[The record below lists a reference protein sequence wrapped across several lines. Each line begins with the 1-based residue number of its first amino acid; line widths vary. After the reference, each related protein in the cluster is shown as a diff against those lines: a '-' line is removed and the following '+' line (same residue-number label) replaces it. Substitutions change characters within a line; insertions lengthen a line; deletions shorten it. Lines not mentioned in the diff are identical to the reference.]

1 MATKR
6 DYYEV
11 LGVPKTASADEIK
24 KAYRKKAI
32 EFHPDKNPGNKEA
45 EEKFKEAAEAYEVL
59 SDTQKRSQYD
69 RFGHAATGNGAGGF
83 SGGMSMDDI
92 FANFGDIF
100 GGHFGSAFRD
110 FASGFAGGGFYNS
123 SSGNRRA
130 ASRGSNL
137 RVKVQ
142 VTLKDIASGVEKKI
156 KVNKLVGCS
165 HCGGSGAKNAGSIKT
180 CSTCNGS
187 GVVTHVQRTILGS
200 MQTQSYCST
209 CNGTGKIITDKC
221 EYCSG
226 EGVVRAEEIIP
237 INIPAG
243 IEDGMQFTIRG
254 KGNAAR
260 NGGIPGDLHVLIEEE
275 EHDELVRDGDDLIY
289 NLMLDLP
296 TAVLGGT
303 VEIPTI
309 NSKVKVK
316 IDKGTQ
322 PNKVLR
328 LRNKGLPHLNS
339 YGTGDLL
346 VNINVYIPENLSND
360 EKKSFEQFH
369 SSDNFKP
376 KSGCGKGF
384 FNKFKNMFD

>member
-11 LGVPKTASADEIK
+11 LGVVRTATVEEIK

-32 EFHPDKNPGNKEA
+32 KYHPDRNPGNKEA
-45 EEKFKEAAEAYEVL
+45 EEKFKEAAEAYEIL
-59 SDTQKRSQYD
+59 SDAAKRERYD
-69 RFGHAATGNGAGGF
+69 RFGHAATDGGAGGF
-83 SGGMSMDDI
+83 GGGMSMDDI
-92 FANFGDIF
+92 FSNFGDIF

-110 FASGFAGGGFYNS
+110 FADSFGGSFYGS
-123 SSGNRRA
+123 SSNRKA
-130 ASRGSNL
+130 TSKGSNL
-137 RVKVQ
+137 RVRVRIS
-142 VTLKDIASGVEKKI
+142 LNDIATGVEKKI
-156 KVNKLVGCS
+156 KVNKLVACS
-165 HCGGSGAKNAGSIKT
+165 HCGGSGAKDASSIKT
-180 CSTCNGS
+180 CTTCGGS
-187 GVVTHVQRTILGS
+187 GVVTQVHRTIFSS
-200 MQTQSYCST
+200 MQTQSYCPS

-221 EYCSG
+221 RHCSG

-243 IEDGMQFTIRG
+243 IEDGMQFTVRG

-260 NGGIPGDLHVLIEEE
+260 NGGIAGDLIVLVEEE
-275 EHDELVRDGDDLIY
+275 PHEELIRDGSDLIY

-296 TAVLGGT
+296 TAILGGT

-309 NSKVKVK
+309 TGKVKVK

-328 LRNKGLPHLNS
+328 LRNKGLPHLQA

-346 VNINVYIPENLSND
+346 VNINVYIPENLSAD
-360 EKKSFEQFH
+360 ERKTFEQFH
-369 SSDNFKP
+369 NSPNFSPKP
-376 KSGCGKGF
+376 DDEKGF
-384 FNKFKNMFD
+384 FNRFKNMFD

>member
-11 LGVPKTASADEIK
+11 LGVVRTATVEEIK

-32 EFHPDKNPGNKEA
+32 KYHPDRNPGNKEA
-45 EEKFKEAAEAYEVL
+45 EEKFKEAAEAYEIL
-59 SDTQKRSQYD
+59 SDAAKRERYD
-69 RFGHAATGNGAGGF
+69 RFGHAATDSGAGGF
-83 SGGMSMDDI
+83 GGGMSMDDI
-92 FANFGDIF
+92 FSNFGDIF
-100 GGHFGSAFRD
+100 GGHFGSAFR
-110 FASGFAGGGFYNS
+110 GFAGGFGGGFYDS
-123 SSGNRRA
+123 SS
-130 ASRGSNL
+130 SRKTSKGSNL

-142 VTLKDIASGVEKKI
+142 ISLNDVATGVEKKL
-156 KVNKLVGCS
+156 KVNKLVACS
-165 HCGGSGAKNAGSIKT
+165 HCGGSGAKDASSIKT
-180 CSTCNGS
+180 CTTCGGS
-187 GVVTHVQRTILGS
+187 GIVTQVQRTILGS
-200 MQTQSYCST
+200 MQTQSYCPS

-221 EYCSG
+221 RHCSG

-243 IEDGMQFTIRG
+243 IEDGMQFTVRG

-260 NGGIPGDLHVLIEEE
+260 NGGIAGDLIVLVEEE
-275 EHDELVRDGDDLIY
+275 PHEELIRDGSDLIY

-296 TAVLGGT
+296 TAILGGT

-309 NSKVKVK
+309 TGKVKVK

-328 LRNKGLPHLNS
+328 LRNKGLPHLQA

-346 VNINVYIPENLSND
+346 VNINVYIPENLSAD
-360 EKKSFEQFH
+360 ERKTFEQFH
-369 SSDNFKP
+369 NSPNFSPKP
-376 KSGCGKGF
+376 DDEKGF
-384 FNKFKNMFD
+384 FNRFKNMFD

>member
-11 LGVPKTASADEIK
+11 LGVVRTATVEEIK

-32 EFHPDKNPGNKEA
+32 KYHPDRNPGNKEA
-45 EEKFKEAAEAYEVL
+45 EEKFKEAAEAYEIL
-59 SDTQKRSQYD
+59 SDAAKRERYD
-69 RFGHAATGNGAGGF
+69 RFGHAATDSGAGGF
-83 SGGMSMDDI
+83 GGGMSMDDI
-92 FANFGDIF
+92 FSNFGDIF

-110 FASGFAGGGFYNS
+110 FADSFGGSFYDS
-123 SSGNRRA
+123 SS
-130 ASRGSNL
+130 SRKATSKGSNL

-142 VTLKDIASGVEKKI
+142 ISLNDVATGVEKKL
-156 KVNKLVGCS
+156 KVNKLVACS
-165 HCGGSGAKNAGSIKT
+165 HCGGSGAKDASSIKT
-180 CSTCNGS
+180 CTTCGGS
-187 GVVTHVQRTILGS
+187 GIVTQVQRTILGS
-200 MQTQSYCST
+200 MQTQSYCPS
-209 CNGTGKIITDKC
+209 CNGTGRVITDKC
-221 EYCSG
+221 RHCSG

-243 IEDGMQFTIRG
+243 IEDGMQFTVRG

-260 NGGIPGDLHVLIEEE
+260 NGGIAGDLIVLVEEE
-275 EHDELVRDGDDLIY
+275 PHEELIRDGSDLIY

-296 TAVLGGT
+296 TAILGGT

-309 NSKVKVK
+309 TGKVKVK

-328 LRNKGLPHLNS
+328 LRNKGLPHLQA

-346 VNINVYIPENLSND
+346 VNINVYIPENLSAD
-360 EKKSFEQFH
+360 ERKTFEQFH
-369 SSDNFKP
+369 NSPNFSPKP
-376 KSGCGKGF
+376 DDEKGF
-384 FNKFKNMFD
+384 FNRFKNMFD

>member
-11 LGVPKTASADEIK
+11 LGVVRTATVEEIK

-32 EFHPDKNPGNKEA
+32 KYHPDRNPGNKEA
-45 EEKFKEAAEAYEVL
+45 EEKFKEAAEAYEIL
-59 SDTQKRSQYD
+59 SDAAKRERYD
-69 RFGHAATGNGAGGF
+69 RFGHAATDSGAGGF
-83 SGGMSMDDI
+83 GGGMSMDDI
-92 FANFGDIF
+92 FSNFGDIF

-110 FASGFAGGGFYNS
+110 FADSFGGSFYGS
-123 SSGNRRA
+123 SS
-130 ASRGSNL
+130 SRKATSKGSNL

-142 VTLKDIASGVEKKI
+142 ISLNDVATGVEKKL
-156 KVNKLVGCS
+156 KVNKLVACS
-165 HCGGSGAKNAGSIKT
+165 HCGGSGAKDASSIKT
-180 CSTCNGS
+180 CTTCGGS
-187 GVVTHVQRTILGS
+187 GVVTQVHRTIFSS
-200 MQTQSYCST
+200 MQTQSYCPS
-209 CNGTGKIITDKC
+209 CNGTGRVITDKC
-221 EYCSG
+221 RHCSG

-243 IEDGMQFTIRG
+243 IEDGMQFTVRG

-260 NGGIPGDLHVLIEEE
+260 NGGIAGDLIVLVEEE
-275 EHDELVRDGDDLIY
+275 PHEELIRDGSDLIY

-296 TAVLGGT
+296 TAILGGT

-309 NSKVKVK
+309 TGKVKVK

-328 LRNKGLPHLNS
+328 LRNKGLPHLQA

-346 VNINVYIPENLSND
+346 VNINVYIPENLSAD
-360 EKKSFEQFH
+360 ERKTFEQFH
-369 SSDNFKP
+369 NSPNFSPKP
-376 KSGCGKGF
+376 DDEKGF
-384 FNKFKNMFD
+384 FNRFKNMFD

>member
-11 LGVPKTASADEIK
+11 LGVVRTATVEEIK

-32 EFHPDKNPGNKEA
+32 KYHPDRNPGNKEA
-45 EEKFKEAAEAYEVL
+45 EEKFKEAAEAYEIL
-59 SDTQKRSQYD
+59 SDAAKRERYD
-69 RFGHAATGNGAGGF
+69 RFGHAATDSGAGGF
-83 SGGMSMDDI
+83 GGGMSMDDI
-92 FANFGDIF
+92 FSNFGDIF

-110 FASGFAGGGFYNS
+110 FADSFGGSFYGS
-123 SSGNRRA
+123 SS
-130 ASRGSNL
+130 SRKATSKGSNL

-142 VTLKDIASGVEKKI
+142 ISLNDIATGVEKKI
-156 KVNKLVGCS
+156 KVNKLVACS
-165 HCGGSGAKNAGSIKT
+165 HCGGSGAKDASSIKT
-180 CSTCNGS
+180 CTTCGGS
-187 GVVTHVQRTILGS
+187 GVVTQVHRTIFSS
-200 MQTQSYCST
+200 MQTQSYCPS

-221 EYCSG
+221 RHCSG

-243 IEDGMQFTIRG
+243 IEDGMQFTVRG

-260 NGGIPGDLHVLIEEE
+260 NGGIAGDLIVLVEEE
-275 EHDELVRDGDDLIY
+275 PHEELIRDGSDLIY

-296 TAVLGGT
+296 TAILGGT

-309 NSKVKVK
+309 TGKVKVK

-328 LRNKGLPHLNS
+328 LRNKGLPHLQA

-346 VNINVYIPENLSND
+346 VNINVYIPENLSAD
-360 EKKSFEQFH
+360 ERKTFEQFH
-369 SSDNFKP
+369 NSPNFSPKP
-376 KSGCGKGF
+376 DDEKGF
-384 FNKFKNMFD
+384 FNRFKNMFD

>member
-11 LGVPKTASADEIK
+11 LGVVRTATVEEIK

-32 EFHPDKNPGNKEA
+32 KYHPDRNPGNKEA
-45 EEKFKEAAEAYEVL
+45 EEKFKEAAEAYEIL
-59 SDTQKRSQYD
+59 SDAAKRERYD
-69 RFGHAATGNGAGGF
+69 RFGHAATDSGGGGF
-83 SGGMSMDDI
+83 GGGMSMDDI
-92 FANFGDIF
+92 FSNFGDIF
-100 GGHFGSAFRD
+100 GGHFGSSFRD
-110 FASGFAGGGFYNS
+110 FADSFGGSFYGS
-123 SSGNRRA
+123 SSNRKA
-130 ASRGSNL
+130 TSKGSNL

-142 VTLKDIASGVEKKI
+142 ISLNDIATGVEKKI
-156 KVNKLVGCS
+156 KVNKLVACS
-165 HCGGSGAKNAGSIKT
+165 HCGGSGAKDASSIKT
-180 CSTCNGS
+180 CTTCGGS
-187 GVVTHVQRTILGS
+187 GVVTQVHRTIFSS
-200 MQTQSYCST
+200 MQTQSYCPS

-221 EYCSG
+221 RHCSG

-243 IEDGMQFTIRG
+243 IEDGMQFTVRG

-260 NGGIPGDLHVLIEEE
+260 NGGIAGDLIVLVEEE
-275 EHDELVRDGDDLIY
+275 PHEELIRDGSDLIY

-296 TAVLGGT
+296 TAILGGT

-309 NSKVKVK
+309 TGKVKVK

-328 LRNKGLPHLNS
+328 LRNKGLPHLQA

-346 VNINVYIPENLSND
+346 VNINVYIPENLSAD
-360 EKKSFEQFH
+360 ERKTFEQFH
-369 SSDNFKP
+369 NSPNFSPKP
-376 KSGCGKGF
+376 DDEKGF
-384 FNKFKNMFD
+384 FNRFKNMFD

>member
-11 LGVPKTASADEIK
+11 LGVVRTATVEEIK

-32 EFHPDKNPGNKEA
+32 KYHPDRNPGNKEA
-45 EEKFKEAAEAYEVL
+45 EEKFKEAAEAYEIL
-59 SDTQKRSQYD
+59 SDAAKRERYD
-69 RFGHAATGNGAGGF
+69 RFGHAATDSGAGGF
-83 SGGMSMDDI
+83 GGGMSMDDI
-92 FANFGDIF
+92 FSNFGDIF

-110 FASGFAGGGFYNS
+110 FADSFGGSFYGS
-123 SSGNRRA
+123 SS
-130 ASRGSNL
+130 SRKATSKGSNL

-142 VTLKDIASGVEKKI
+142 ISLNDVATGVEKKL
-156 KVNKLVGCS
+156 KVNKLVACS
-165 HCGGSGAKNAGSIKT
+165 HCGGSGAKDASSIKT
-180 CSTCNGS
+180 CTTCGGS
-187 GVVTHVQRTILGS
+187 GIVTQVQRTILGS
-200 MQTQSYCST
+200 MQTQSYCPS
-209 CNGTGKIITDKC
+209 CNGTGRVITDKC
-221 EYCSG
+221 RHCSG

-243 IEDGMQFTIRG
+243 IEDGMQFTVRG

-260 NGGIPGDLHVLIEEE
+260 NGGIAGDLIVLVEEE
-275 EHDELVRDGDDLIY
+275 PHEELIRDGSDLIY

-296 TAVLGGT
+296 TAILGGT

-309 NSKVKVK
+309 TGKVKVK

-328 LRNKGLPHLNS
+328 LRNKGLPHLQA

-346 VNINVYIPENLSND
+346 VNINVYIPENLSAD
-360 EKKSFEQFH
+360 ERKTFEQFH
-369 SSDNFKP
+369 NSPNFSPKP
-376 KSGCGKGF
+376 DDEKGF
-384 FNKFKNMFD
+384 FNRFKNMFD

>member
-11 LGVPKTASADEIK
+11 LGVVRTATVEEIK

-32 EFHPDKNPGNKEA
+32 KYHPDRNPGNKEA
-45 EEKFKEAAEAYEVL
+45 EEKFKEAAEAYEIL
-59 SDTQKRSQYD
+59 SDAAKRERYD
-69 RFGHAATGNGAGGF
+69 RFGHAATDSGAGGF
-83 SGGMSMDDI
+83 GGGMSMDDI
-92 FANFGDIF
+92 FSNFGDIF

-110 FASGFAGGGFYNS
+110 FADSFGGSFYGS
-123 SSGNRRA
+123 SS
-130 ASRGSNL
+130 SRKATSKGSNL

-142 VTLKDIASGVEKKI
+142 ISLNDIATGVEKKI
-156 KVNKLVGCS
+156 KVNKLVACS
-165 HCGGSGAKNAGSIKT
+165 HCGGSGAKDASSIKT
-180 CSTCNGS
+180 CTTCGGS
-187 GVVTHVQRTILGS
+187 GVVTQVHRTIFSS
-200 MQTQSYCST
+200 MQTQSYCPS

-221 EYCSG
+221 QHCRG

-243 IEDGMQFTIRG
+243 IEDGMQFTVRG

-260 NGGIPGDLHVLIEEE
+260 NGGIAGDLIVLVEEE
-275 EHDELVRDGDDLIY
+275 PHEELIRDGSDLIY

-296 TAVLGGT
+296 TAILGGT

-309 NSKVKVK
+309 TGKVKVK

-328 LRNKGLPHLNS
+328 LRNKGLPHLQA

-346 VNINVYIPENLSND
+346 VNINVYIPENLSAD
-360 EKKSFEQFH
+360 ERKTFEQFH
-369 SSDNFKP
+369 NSPNFSPKP
-376 KSGCGKGF
+376 DDEKGF
-384 FNKFKNMFD
+384 FNRFKNMFD